1 MSSTKVSNDCIT
13 SLEGSKLT
21 GNVSAAMLTGTLPAL
36 SVGGT
41 LNGQDNTLSNVNLKD
56 YGEVTNA
63 IGSTGG
69 GTQDIDLTLGNVVS
83 ATVDTSANTFTF
95 SNPTVTGSGCAF
107 TLVLT
112 NGGSQTVTWPASVDW
127 PAATAPEL
135 TAAGVDLL
143 TFFTVNGG
151 TTWHGMAAST
161 GSA

>member
-1 MSSTKVSNDCIT
+1 MSELKTNKISP
-13 SLEGSKLT
+13 
-21 GNVSAAMLTGTLPAL
+21 ATGTT
-36 SVGGT
+36 VT
-41 LNGQDNTLSNVNLKD
+41 LGDSGDSFNGQDNTLSNVNLKD